1 MTEVVELKAPC
12 ITKVLDDAK
21 EDLENAELSGFV
33 GKVFNPI
40 RDEVLVPA
48 TTKAGE
54 MLPYAANAIPFPYVD
69 EVGAFAMSVPFAA
82 MKAGYSLIP
91 RKEVDDEANEDAV
104 RGFEEAFKRNERPK
118 PLASSLMGVVG
129 FACNS
134 IIDILTIPFNGK
146 FGDWLDATKKF
157 LGFMMY
163 SGVGS
168 ELLDAFADFNALEN
182 MLIIGRV
189 QNERNDLGGESRRAR
204 TAMSSLPANIDES
217 MFKDIIADAS
227 RYVKYASAAYGVSM
241 IDSADLLQVYGKK
254 VVVLPV
260 IPAASEKARKKKI
273 ARYVNVQPDD
283 IVSSSKPGGSMDI
296 LGHFV
301 TVDKKKNRVGGED
314 NGAVV
319 LAIRGTYTLSGLKVD
334 ASAYSQEFC
343 EGYAH
348 TGIALRTEALWDH
361 VKDIIVTK
369 LLENPGFDLVITG
382 HSLGAGASALLALKL
397 KYEDALM
404 KENELLKDV
413 KIRSFAFAPPPVYFQ
428 THPNEK
434 LTEAM
439 KDTYP
444 FIHEEDCVPF
454 CSADAIRKMAD
465 TMSTVDKMPKGL
477 GLFSP
482 LMASGLRPVSDE
494 IKEAIY
500 DDRELPPAPGTHK
513 LAIPAP
519 FVMWM
524 RHASDDRVG
533 RPMYNT
539 MFCRTKAKGNA
550 AGTNDLNIQMS
561 SDMISDHMN
570 PMYERAIMS
579 VREQMLK
586 KQDGFVFP
594 PNPEEEYN

>member
-1 MTEVVELKAPC
+1 MQLKNQ
-12 ITKVLDDAK
+12 K
-21 EDLENAELSGFV
+21 
-33 GKVFNPI
+33 
-40 RDEVLVPA
+40 
-48 TTKAGE
+48 
-54 MLPYAANAIPFPYVD
+54 PY
-69 EVGAFAMSVPFAA
+69 
-82 MKAGYSLIP
+82 
-91 RKEVDDEANEDAV
+91 
-104 RGFEEAFKRNERPK
+104 
-118 PLASSLMGVVG
+118 
-129 FACNS
+129 
-134 IIDILTIPFNGK
+134 T
-146 FGDWLDATKKF
+146 
-157 LGFMMY
+157 
-163 SGVGS
+163 
-168 ELLDAFADFNALEN
+168 
-182 MLIIGRV
+182 
-189 QNERNDLGGESRRAR
+189 
-204 TAMSSLPANIDES
+204 
-217 MFKDIIADAS
+217 
-227 RYVKYASAAYGVSM
+227 RYVRYASAAYGVSM

-254 VVVLPV
+254 LVVVPV
-260 IPAASEKARKKKI
+260 IPAASEKARKKKV
-273 ARYVNVQPDD
+273 AHYVGVMDPER

-296 LGHFV
+296 LGHFIA
-301 TVDKKKNRVGGED
+301 VDKRKNRLGG

-348 TGIALRTEALWDH
+348 TGIAARTEALWDH
-361 VKDIIVTK
+361 VKDTIVAQ
-369 LLENPGFDLVITG
+369 LLENPTFDLVITG

-413 KIRSFAFAPPPVYFQ
+413 KIKSFAFAPPPVYFQ

-454 CSADAIRKMAD
+454 CSANAIRKIAD
-465 TMSTVDKMPKGL
+465 TMSAVDKQPKGL

-494 IKEAIY
+494 IKKVVY

-524 RHASDDRVG
+524 RHTSDDEKG

-550 AGTNDLNIQMS
+550 IGTNDLNIQLS
-561 SDMISDHMN
+561 
-570 PMYERAIMS
+570 
-579 VREQMLK
+579 K
-586 KQDGFVFP
+586 G
-594 PNPEEEYN
+594 